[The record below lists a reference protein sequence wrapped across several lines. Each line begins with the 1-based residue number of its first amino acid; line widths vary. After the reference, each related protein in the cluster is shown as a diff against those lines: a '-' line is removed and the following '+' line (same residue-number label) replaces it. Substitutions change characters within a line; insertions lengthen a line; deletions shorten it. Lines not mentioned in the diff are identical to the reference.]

1 MSQRVMN
8 SILCTIC
15 MRGASQGVKN
25 KHTRLINGKP
35 LMYFTIKQAIKSK
48 IFDHIVVSTD
58 SKKILKI
65 AKSYGADG
73 WFLRPKKLALNT
85 SPKVPAIKHAL
96 VQAEKFYNKKFETI
110 VELEATSPLR
120 KIEDILKAYK
130 FFVKK
135 KANMLITGCKSKK
148 KNPYYNMFEIVNNEM
163 KILKKFK
170 KNIYRRQDA
179 PITYHSNGSLFIW
192 NRKSLINFKSHFTK
206 KTVFY
211 EMPENRSIDSDSK
224 LDFQLVE
231 FLLKKN
237 NA

>member
-1 MSQRVMN
+1 MVGVPQGNKKINMSQRVMN

-15 MRGASQGVKN
+15 MRGGSQGVKN
-25 KHTRLINGKP
+25 KHTKLINGKP
-35 LMYFTIKQAIKSK
+35 LMYYTIKQAIKSK

-148 KNPYYNMFEIVNNEM
+148 K
-163 KILKKFK
+163 
-170 KNIYRRQDA
+170 
-179 PITYHSNGSLFIW
+179 T
-192 NRKSLINFKSHFTK
+192 LI
-206 KTVFY
+206 
-211 EMPENRSIDSDSK
+211 IICSK
-224 LDFQLVE
+224 
-231 FLLKKN
+231 
-237 NA
+237 